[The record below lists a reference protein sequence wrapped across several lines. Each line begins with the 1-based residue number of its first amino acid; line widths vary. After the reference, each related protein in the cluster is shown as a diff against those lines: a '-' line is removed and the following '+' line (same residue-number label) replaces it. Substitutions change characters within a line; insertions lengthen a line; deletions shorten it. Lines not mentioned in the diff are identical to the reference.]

1 VPVID
6 LGRNA
11 TVIDE
16 IRTTIREQVADGASL
31 EQVDSEFIDSLAE
44 LDDDAR
50 SSLWLY
56 AWHCAESRRDPTVH
70 EPELI
75 LTG

>member
-1 VPVID
+1 VPIID
-6 LGRNA
+6 LGRNG

-16 IRTTIREQVADGASL
+16 IRTTIREQVSHGASL
-31 EQVDSEFIDSLAE
+31 EQVDSELIDSLAE
-44 LDDDAR
+44 LDDEAR

-56 AWHCAESRRDPTVH
+56 AWHCAEVRRDPAVH

-75 LTG
+75 AG

>member
-1 VPVID
+1 MIED
-6 LGRNA
+6 
-11 TVIDE
+11 

-31 EQVDSEFIDSLAE
+31 EQVDSELDSLAE
-44 LDDDAR
+44 LDDEAR

-56 AWHCAESRRDPTVH
+56 AWHCAEAKRIPQPN

-75 LTG
+75 ATG

>member
-1 VPVID
+1 VIED
-6 LGRNA
+6 
-11 TVIDE
+11 
-16 IRTTIREQVADGASL
+16 IRTTIREQVEDGASL
-31 EQVDSEFIDSLAE
+31 EQVDSELIDSLAE

-56 AWHCAESRRDPTVH
+56 AWHCAEARRDPAPI

-75 LTG
+75 TTG